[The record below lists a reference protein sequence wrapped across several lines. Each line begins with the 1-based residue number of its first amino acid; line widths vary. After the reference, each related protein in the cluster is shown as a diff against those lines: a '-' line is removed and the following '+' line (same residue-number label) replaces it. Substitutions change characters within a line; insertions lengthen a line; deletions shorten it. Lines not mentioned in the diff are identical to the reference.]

1 MRKNR
6 GARLIGVGGSSIGNL
21 KLQKLGKS
29 ALRCSN
35 LNDFFR
41 LVKKI
46 GVGGRF
52 LYEVKR

>member
-6 GARLIGVGGSSIGNL
+6 GAHLIGVGESIGNL
-21 KLQKLGKS
+21 QLQKLGKS